1 MADIGFIS
9 KIDDTI
15 RPKRGKVEDMRTH
28 ILSKIHSTL
37 AGQDTDSSEEIARE
51 LVKQGLTGVA
61 DEDTWRLNSRID
73 YHEFETHDR
82 ARRARGRFNHYTSA
96 R

>member
-1 MADIGFIS
+1 MKDIGLIS

-15 RPKRGKVEDMRTH
+15 FPEHGKVECMRTH

-61 DEDTWRLNSRID
+61 DEDTWRLNSSID
-73 YHEFETHDR
+73 YHER
-82 ARRARGRFNHYTSA
+82 ARRTRGRGRFNHLTSA

>member
-1 MADIGFIS
+1 
-9 KIDDTI
+9 
-15 RPKRGKVEDMRTH
+15 MRTH

-37 AGQDTDSSEEIARE
+37 AGQDTDSSEKIARE

-73 YHEFETHDR
+73 HHEFETHDR
-82 ARRARGRFNHYTSA
+82 ARRASGRFNHLNSA